1 MMIYFTYTLVKQK
14 NMKIGMSNA
23 TFYYEWLGV
32 EKNQFRILSLLS
44 PKGEFIG
51 NLSDMCRMLNID
63 TQTRNRNILR
73 TGISSLA
80 ECGFITSEQKG
91 RTYYLKAIPQQT
103 VIEIPAEWL
112 EQIIKHEYTSENI
125 SWQAVLKVF
134 LWIIINDKKPTV
146 TRNEI
151 AEIINAGVDTVTSA
165 LNVLEKDFNAIIRKQ
180 IIKQTEDGD
189 FRCIGL
195 ELQPA
200 AWWE

>member
-32 EKNQFRILSLLS
+32 EKNQFRILSLLA

-134 LWIIINDKKPTV
+134 IWIIINDKKPTV

-195 ELQPA
+195 ELQPT
-200 AWWE
+200 AWWK

>member
-32 EKNQFRILSLLS
+32 EKNQFRILSLLA

-80 ECGFITSEQKG
+80 EFGFITSEQKG

>member
-14 NMKIGMSNA
+14 DMKIGMSNA

-32 EKNQFRILSLLS
+32 EKNQFRILSLLA

-63 TQTRNRNILR
+63 TQTRNRNNLR

-91 RTYYLKAIPQQT
+91 RTYYLKAIPQKT

-112 EQIIKHEYTSENI
+112 EQIMKHEYTSENV
-125 SWQAVLKVF
+125 SWQAVLKVL
-134 LWIIINDKKPTV
+134 LWIITNDNKPTV
-146 TRNEI
+146 TRNEF
-151 AEIINAGVDTVTSA
+151 AETLNVGVDTVTSA

>member
-32 EKNQFRILSLLS
+32 EKNQFRILSLLA

-103 VIEIPAEWL
+103 VKEIPAEWL

-195 ELQPA
+195 ELQPT
-200 AWWE
+200 AWWK

>member
-32 EKNQFRILSLLS
+32 EKNQFRILSLLA

-195 ELQPA
+195 ELQPT
-200 AWWE
+200 AWWK

>member
-32 EKNQFRILSLLS
+32 EKNQFRILSLLA

-91 RTYYLKAIPQQT
+91 RTYYLKAIPQQS

-180 IIKQTEDGD
+180 IKKQTEDGD

-195 ELQPA
+195 ELQPT
-200 AWWE
+200 AWWK

>member
-32 EKNQFRILSLLS
+32 EKNQFRILSLLA

-180 IIKQTEDGD
+180 ITKQTEDGD

>member
-32 EKNQFRILSLLS
+32 EKNQFRILSLLA